1 MTDHRDIDP
10 DGADSRAA
18 IKAEMDSGSSH
29 GQLLFALMFIVLAV
43 FLLSQLGEQTKFS
56 SKGKLFAQPAFWPA
70 VGVIGMVFFG
80 ALHLVARLLD
90 IRKKGVAT
98 APTTSPGTTDKTAG
112 NIFSVEFREGARW
125 LLAFEYL
132 GWFMV
137 YVYVTPKIGY
147 LLSTIIF
154 LVLLTWRSGYR
165 SKRMLL
171 IAAAVGFAIVLVF
184 KSFLGVKIPGG
195 AVYEALP
202 DAIRSFM
209 IVNF

>member
-1 MTDHRDIDP
+1 MINHSDIEP
-10 DGADSRAA
+10 DGADSSLAT
-18 IKAEMDSGSSH
+18 KADRDSGSPH

-43 FLLSQLGEQTKFS
+43 FLLTQLGEQTKFS

-80 ALHLVARLLD
+80 ALHLIARLLKT
-90 IRKKGVAT
+90 RENNAAT
-98 APTTSPGTTDKTAG
+98 NSMATENTTDST
-112 NIFSVEFREGARW
+112 FSVELKEGARW
-125 LLAFEYL
+125 LLALEYL

-137 YVYVTPKIGY
+137 YVYATPKIGY

-154 LVLLTWRSGYR
+154 LVALTWRSGYR

-171 IAAAVGFAIVLVF
+171 TAAAVGFAIVLVF

-202 DAIRSFM
+202 DSVRSFM